1 MANVTRG
8 QAPRAAIG
16 VVDKEGSVIGWVRTG
31 IRIGI
36 PRGLVNGVGV
46 ANVVGEVTRLSGVTL
61 CKWTW
66 R

>member
-31 IRIGI
+31 IGIGI
-36 PRGLVNGVGV
+36 PRGLVNGVRV